1 MESCKHPPPYSKV
14 LRTSLGLPLVKGC
27 CFLNPHCIRAT
38 KRQVYDPEFQL
49 QNSYKSVFSSK
60 LKHAVASQNN
70 KRCPKRSKFSKKC
83 VFSQKSNK
91 IWSLLGGI
99 QKTFLYKHVFCTSIH
114 ILNIK
119 KLRKIIFSVRFL
131 GGFLEIKK
139 NT

>member
-1 MESCKHPPPYSKV
+1 MESCKHPPHIARFYAQV
-14 LRTSLGLPLVKGC
+14 WGLPLVKRY

-70 KRCPKRSKFSKKC
+70 KMCPKRTTFSKKC

-119 KLRKIIFSVRFL
+119 KLRKIIFPVRFL
-131 GGFLEIKK
+131 GGFLEIK